1 MSMKVQIKDYQ
12 IIKKASLEF
21 IPGLNVI
28 VGPSNNGKSSL
39 LKAIKSSLYTTPGTT
54 PIRAGQT
61 SYAVGISYN
70 NHTVILQKGMKES
83 VYMVDGEKYTKFGTT
98 TPEAV
103 SNALNIKELTLN
115 GNKEQLN
122 FWDQMNYPFLL
133 DKSAVELFRF
143 IIDSGDNDQISKA
156 LKSMVSDRQG
166 LSKEIDQL
174 QGSIN
179 TVDQDIELLEKNIE
193 QAGPIL
199 EACTKVLELQS
210 QVAKLNRLIEIKN
223 QINTINSQ
231 KTELKD
237 KYDLSISTVK
247 LWRDFQGALKPV
259 LERFIDLRGK
269 FIRLHNLIGDMADL
283 DENRAILESIKNLK
297 PIDTTK
303 LNNLLT
309 IKTALHNIET
319 RKKSI
324 NLQPVITCNYS
335 KEDYTKLQK
344 LKEHLIAYK
353 NRQETKT
360 KYDQNIS
367 NLKNIITA
375 NKELKDLFDICPVC
389 GNKIH

>member
-199 EACTKVLELQS
+199 EACTKVLELQV
-210 QVAKLNRLIEIKN
+210 QVAKLNRLKEIKN
-223 QINTINSQ
+223 QLQLIESQ

-303 LNNLLT
+303 LNL
-309 IKTALHNIET
+309 
-319 RKKSI
+319 
-324 NLQPVITCNYS
+324 
-335 KEDYTKLQK
+335 
-344 LKEHLIAYK
+344 
-353 NRQETKT
+353 
-360 KYDQNIS
+360 
-367 NLKNIITA
+367 
-375 NKELKDLFDICPVC
+375 
-389 GNKIH
+389 